1 MIPDEVW
8 GDHNTDLLFNIHKT
22 TMKKVNGLDR
32 MSFDNVFIDPEQSV
46 FKKSILAPAPLFSPY
61 SHGFKLER
69 QVSKEEIDDMEMDL
83 MPGFQLD
90 WTFDTN
96 LQDWPTLKYD
106 IANMNLQTNVA
117 NFRRYIYI

>member
-1 MIPDEVW
+1 
-8 GDHNTDLLFNIHKT
+8 
-22 TMKKVNGLDR
+22 MKKVNGLDR

-46 FKKSILAPAPLFSPY
+46 FKKSILAPAPLLSPTY
-61 SHGFKLER
+61 SHGCKLER
-69 QVSKEEIDDMEMDL
+69 QLSKEEINDMEMNL
-83 MPGFQLD
+83 MPGFQMD

-106 IANMNLQTNVA
+106 KANMNLETNEA